1 MFLVHQPHIADRTGL
16 LSLEELRVLED
27 RWIEKIND
35 QWRPIL
41 RSIELHVER
50 KDILQALLDADS
62 GSGSSVLDGK
72 RLQKDDFSMILGHL
86 TNHDN
91 HNGPSVDLVS
101 ILKTWKHSLL
111 RLESGAKLKGN
122 NSEASAAVTQ
132 GALENLSRSHAKQ
145 LVAIKGTRTR
155 LENRLNEVTQRVER
169 LKR

>member
-41 RSIELHVER
+41 RFVELHVGR

-62 GSGSSVLDGK
+62 SSGSSVLNGK
-72 RLQKDDFSMILGHL
+72 RLQKDDLSMTLGQL
-86 TNHDN
+86 TNHDS
-91 HNGPSVDLVS
+91 HSGPSVDLVS

-111 RLESGAKLKGN
+111 QLESGAKQKGN
-122 NSEASAAVTQ
+122 SLEASPAVTQ
-132 GALENLSRSHAKQ
+132 GSLESLSRSHAKQ

-155 LENRLNEVTQRVER
+155 LENRLNEATQRVER
-169 LKR
+169 LTR